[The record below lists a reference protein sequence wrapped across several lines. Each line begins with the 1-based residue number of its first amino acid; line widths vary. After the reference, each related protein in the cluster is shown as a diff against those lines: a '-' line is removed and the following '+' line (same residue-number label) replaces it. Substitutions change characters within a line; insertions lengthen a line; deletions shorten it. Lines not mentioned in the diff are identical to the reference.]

1 MKLVEMSGLSQD
13 AVVIELSDEEATAV
27 VGGMLLP
34 AIQKVRD
41 AASRAGVYV
50 AAGDVNGDGRD

>member
-1 MKLVEMSGLSQD
+1 MKLGEMSGFSQD
-13 AVVIELSDEEATAV
+13 EVVIELSDEEANAV
-27 VGGMLLP
+27 LGGMLLP

-50 AAGDVNGDGRD
+50 ATGDVDGDGRD